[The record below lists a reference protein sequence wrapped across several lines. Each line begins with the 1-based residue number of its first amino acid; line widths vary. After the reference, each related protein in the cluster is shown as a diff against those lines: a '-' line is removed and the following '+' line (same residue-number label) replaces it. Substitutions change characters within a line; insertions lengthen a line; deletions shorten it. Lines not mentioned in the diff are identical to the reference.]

1 MTLLNSIHKRRQKNR
16 CNSYLSS
23 WKAISFIYIFF
34 ILFIQLF
41 ADPNLKEKV
50 IENNVRNVKLRF
62 LYIFCGKTVPFT
74 SLAKCEN
81 HHEITQYR
89 YCLLYKYTLL
99 WWNCTRLLD
108 GRRGTMCREDVDR
121 GVAMHRSSLP
131 WLFAYRRASLCFNTD
146 NSLLVLPT
154 EINWLFHVDELHL
167 KNKQEWVRSIF
178 VDNIM
183 NLSCNIWYQTFHY
196 YTSLIHVY

>member
-121 GVAMHRSSLP
+121 GWPCIEAH
-131 WLFAYRRASLCFNTD
+131 YRDCLLTGEPRYVLIQITVYLYCQQKLTD
-146 NSLLVLPT
+146 YST
-154 EINWLFHVDELHL
+154 
-167 KNKQEWVRSIF
+167 
-178 VDNIM
+178 
-183 NLSCNIWYQTFHY
+183 
-196 YTSLIHVY
+196 